1 MARTIYSRPL
11 STLLP
16 LPGFA
21 TMQIAMCAVIARG
34 VNWALR
40 LDPKSIQGREVGAYG
55 WLRFLDVSIY
65 GLQRSLSTFHILT
78 SP

>member
-1 MARTIYSRPL
+1 MARTVYSRPL

-40 LDPKSIQGREVGAYG
+40 LDPKSIQGREVGASGGFAFSTY
-55 WLRFLDVSIY
+55 IY
-65 GLQRSLSTFHILT
+65 GL
-78 SP
+78 